1 MDDVRDQVDAF
12 RRTLP
17 LLSDLKNPA
26 MRARHWERVKNVVG
40 VDFDENSSSF
50 NLEAIYAMELHKL
63 DTEKHTFWWFKPG
76 FNRYAEDINEISN
89 AATMELQIEKGLRAI
104 VDTWSTMQIEMLIYK
119 DRGVYK

>member
-63 DTEKHTFWWFKPG
+63 DTEKHTF
-76 FNRYAEDINEISN
+76 
-89 AATMELQIEKGLRAI
+89 
-104 VDTWSTMQIEMLIYK
+104 
-119 DRGVYK
+119 